1 MQHHFVFVDTES
13 YNKKISKEEE
23 ILSFKLA
30 CATFWNKQ
38 DNVVISRT
46 YRNVSK
52 FWNNVEAFFNE
63 KNKDVILFAHNTQFD
78 FKMLNGLEELLNRDW
93 ILTSQYVKNKT
104 FILIFQKQITEK
116 IKYTLHLWDTMNY
129 VSKSLEKI
137 GESIGFPKLKV
148 DFDTVSNKDLKIY
161 CQRDTEIIFQF
172 IKKLVNFLE
181 INDLTRLKA
190 TGSSLSFNAFRH
202 KFYEPIEE
210 KDESWIWIHNWKN
223 AIKLERESYRGGITD
238 CFKIG
243 ESKEKLYKLDINSMY
258 ASLMREKL
266 LPYQLIA
273 NYHEL
278 DKSGLY
284 NGKKKQGYSNKTLWS
299 IYKTAKKNNL
309 AVIVNATVEL
319 NEENAYILNN
329 FKDFG
334 FNKSI
339 FAYGKFNVSLCTPE
353 LEFIENCNTKITI
366 HEINVYQTKL
376 IFKEFVEFFYDVRLK
391 AKRENNK
398 VDDEFCKL
406 MLNGQYGKWG
416 QKKIAYDVV
425 KKDGK
430 FYKEY
435 AGVIFHMVK
444 RIKERTGIINFKKQ
458 IIYLGSIVNEGELYS
473 LNCDLYLLRQT
484 EENAY
489 DSFVAISSFI
499 TSYARMMLVK
509 YLLIA
514 ERKNVYYCDT
524 DSLFVNEK
532 GFNNLK
538 RNGYISKTMLG
549 LLKIEGISFGRFY
562 APKFYDFDG
571 ERKCKGIKK
580 DSLLLE
586 ENDKKAVYEIQ
597 SWQRW
602 KTDLKSG
609 YTDKQLIK
617 TSKKES
623 NKLYN
628 KGKIDDLGNVI
639 PFSIKEITSICSN
652 VHNDKV

>member
-13 YNKKISKEEE
+13 YNKKISKEKE
-23 ILSFKLA
+23 ILTFKLG
-30 CATFWNKQ
+30 CAIFWNKQ
-38 DNVVISRT
+38 NNVVIPRT

-52 FWNNVEAFFNE
+52 FWDNVEAFFNK

-78 FKMLNGLEELLNRDW
+78 FKMLNGFEELLNRNW

-104 FILIFQKQITEK
+104 FILIFQKIVSENLT
-116 IKYTLHLWDTMNY
+116 YTLHLWDTMNY

-137 GESIGFPKLKV
+137 GKSIGFLKLQV
-148 DFDTVSNKDLKIY
+148 DFDNVSNKDLKIY

-181 INDLTRLKA
+181 INNLTRLKA

-210 KDESWIWIHNWKN
+210 NDKSWIWIHNWKR

-243 ESKEKLYKLDINSMY
+243 KSKEKLYKLDINSMY
-258 ASLMREKL
+258 ASLMKEKL
-266 LPYQLIA
+266 LPYRIIG
-273 NYHEL
+273 NFHEL
-278 DKSGLY
+278 NKSVY
-284 NGKKKQGYSNKTLWS
+284 FKGKRKNGYSNETLWS
-299 IYKTAKKNNL
+299 FYKIAKENNWD
-309 AVIVNATVEL
+309 VIVNATVEL
-319 NEENAYILNN
+319 NKENAYILNN
-329 FKDFG
+329 FKDIG

-339 FAYGKFNVSLCTPE
+339 FTYGKFNITLCSPE
-353 LEFIENCNTKITI
+353 LEFLENCNTKITI

-376 IFKEFVEFFYDVRLK
+376 IFKEFVEFFYNVRLK

-416 QKKIAYDVV
+416 QRKIDYTILER
-425 KKDGK
+425 KSE

-435 AGVIFHMVK
+435 GKIILLMLDRAI
-444 RIKERTGIINFKKQ
+444 ERTGIINFEKE
-458 IIYLGSIVNEGELYS
+458 IVYLGTIVNEGELYVV
-473 LNCDLYLLRQT
+473 NGKLYLLKQT
-484 EENAY
+484 KENSY

-499 TSYARMMLVK
+499 TSYARMTLIK

-524 DSLFVNEK
+524 DSLFVNEI

-538 RNGYISKTMLG
+538 RNGYISETELG
-549 LLKIEGISFGRFY
+549 LLKIESIGFGRFY

-580 DSLLLE
+580 NSLLLE
-586 ENDKKAVYEIQ
+586 ENDKKAIYEIQ

-602 KTDLKSG
+602 KTDLKNG
-609 YTDKQLIK
+609 YVNKQIIK
-617 TSKKES
+617 ITKKES

-628 KGKIDDLGNVI
+628 KGKIDKFGNVI
-639 PFSIKEITSICSN
+639 PFSIKEIISMCSN

>member
-1 MQHHFVFVDTES
+1 MQHHFIFVDTES

-23 ILSFKLA
+23 ILTFKLG
-30 CATFWNKQ
+30 CAIFWNKK
-38 DNVVISRT
+38 DNVVIRKN

-52 FWNNVEAFFNE
+52 FWNNVEAFFN
-63 KNKDVILFAHNTQFD
+63 KNSKDVILFAHNTQFD
-78 FKMLNGLEELLNRDW
+78 FKMLNGLQELSNRDW
-93 ILTSQYVKNKT
+93 TLTSQYVKNKT
-104 FILIFQKQITEK
+104 FILIFQKEISEK

-137 GESIGFPKLKV
+137 GKSISFPKLQV
-148 DFDTVSNKDLKIY
+148 DFNNVSDKELKIY

-181 INDLTRLKA
+181 VNDLTRLKA

-210 KDESWIWIHNWKN
+210 KDESWIWIHNWKR

-243 ESKEKLYKLDINSMY
+243 KSKEKLYKLDINSMY
-258 ASLMREKL
+258 ASLMREKF
-266 LPYQLIA
+266 LPYRLIA

-278 DKSGLY
+278 DESGLY
-284 NGKKKQGYSNKTLWS
+284 KGKKKHGYSNETLWS
-299 IYKTAKKNNL
+299 IYETAKKNNMG
-309 AVIVNATVEL
+309 VIVKATIEL
-319 NEENAYILNN
+319 NKENAYILNN
-329 FKDFG
+329 FKDVG

-339 FAYGKFNVSLCTPE
+339 FAYGKFKINLCTPE
-353 LEFIENCNTKITI
+353 LEFLENCNTKITI

-376 IFKEFVEFFYDVRLK
+376 IFKEFVEFFYEVRLK

-406 MLNGQYGKWG
+406 MLNGQYGKWA
-416 QKKIAYDVV
+416 QRKIAYDVV
-425 KKDGK
+425 KEDSK

-435 AGVIFHMVK
+435 AGVIFQMIK
-444 RIKERTGIINFKKQ
+444 RIKEKTGIINLRKE
-458 IIYLGSIVNEGELYS
+458 ILYLGNIIDEGELY
-473 LNCDLYLLRQT
+473 NINGNLYILRQT
-484 EENAY
+484 QENSY

-499 TSYARMMLVK
+499 TSYARMTLVK

-524 DSLFVNEK
+524 DSLFVNQE
-532 GFNNLK
+532 GFNNLQ
-538 RNGYISKTMLG
+538 RNGYISETELG
-549 LLKIEGISFGRFY
+549 LLKIEGNIGFGSFY

-602 KTDLKSG
+602 KTDLKKG

-617 TSKKES
+617 TTKKES
-623 NKLYN
+623 NKFYN

-639 PFSIKEITSICSN
+639 PFSVKEI
-652 VHNDKV
+652 KKGGEL